1 MKINIVW
8 LKRDIRTRDHAP
20 FKAAIESGL
29 PFVALYVYEDINLN
43 YQDFDIRHARFIWQS
58 LKSIENIP
66 LSITQGDI
74 IEIMELIKS
83 HHEIDTVFSHQETG
97 LEHTYERDKEFKR
110 YCDSHQI
117 KWTEFQQH
125 GVERARRDRI
135 GWDKSWLSYM
145 LKQLETPDWQK
156 AEVIHLENL
165 PVLNA
170 SFLEM
175 LNSKNDHMQEG
186 GEKLAWDE
194 FENFLSHRAQ
204 DYFGNISYPEKS
216 RYYCSRL
223 SAYIS
228 WGNISVRQ
236 IYQRCRQVRD
246 DIPNKRSFD
255 QFTNRLKWHCHFMQK
270 LEMQVDI
277 EYKNLNCAFDEIR
290 RKKDKNYLKS
300 WKQGMT
306 GFPLIDAAMRCVEKT
321 GYLNFRLR
329 ALVVSFLTHHL
340 WQPWQKGA
348 PHLARMF
355 LDYEPGIHYSQ
366 FQMQAGTTGIN
377 TIRIYNPVKQSL
389 EKDKDAKFIKTWVP
403 ELSKL
408 PVEFI
413 HEPWKMSEMDQL
425 LHEFKYGRDYPKRI
439 IDHEKASEYAR
450 AKLWET
456 KKSDKSKYESK
467 EILKRHA
474 SSFNRNR

>member
-8 LKRDIRTRDHAP
+8 LKRDIRTEDHAP
-20 FKAAIESGL
+20 FKAAINAGL
-29 PFVALYVYEDINLN
+29 PFVALYVFEDINLN
-43 YQDFDIRHARFIWQS
+43 YKDFDIRHARFIWQS
-58 LKSIENIP
+58 LKSIKTVP
-66 LSITQGDI
+66 FSIAQGDF
-74 IEIMELIKS
+74 IEIMEMIQS
-83 HHEIDTVFSHQETG
+83 QYEVDTVFSHQETG
-97 LEHTYERDKEFKR
+97 LEHTFDRDKKFKN
-110 YCDSHQI
+110 YCQKNEI
-117 KWTEFQQH
+117 QWREFQHH
-125 GVERARRDRI
+125 GVQRARVDRV
-135 GWDKSWLSYM
+135 GWDKAWSFYM
-145 LKQLETPDWQK
+145 HQDLETPDWKKANILELDFLPQITPHFFNELELETQMQK
-156 AEVIHLENL
+156 
-165 PVLNA
+165 
-170 SFLEM
+170 
-175 LNSKNDHMQEG
+175 G
-186 GEKLAWDE
+186 GEKLAWNE
-194 FENFLSHRAQ
+194 FEDFLEHRVQ
-204 DYFGNISYPEKS
+204 DYFGSISYPEKS

-236 IYQRCRQVRD
+236 IYQRCRDLRD
-246 DIPNKRSFD
+246 KIPNKKSFD

-277 EYKNLNCAFDEIR
+277 EYKNLNSAFDNIR
-290 RKKDKNYLKS
+290 EKKDKKYLKA

-306 GFPLIDAAMRCVEKT
+306 GYPLIDAAMRCVEKT

-389 EKDKDAKFIKTWVP
+389 EKDKDAKFIKKWVP
-403 ELSKL
+403 ELANL
-408 PVEFI
+408 PLEFI
-413 HEPWKMSEMDQL
+413 HEPWKMSEMEQL
-425 LHEFKYGRDYPKRI
+425 LHDFKYGRDYPKRI
-439 IDHEKASEYAR
+439 VDHEASSSEAR
-450 AKLWET
+450 EKLWEI
-456 KKSDKSKYESK
+456 KNSDKSKNESK
-467 EILKRHA
+467 WILKRHA